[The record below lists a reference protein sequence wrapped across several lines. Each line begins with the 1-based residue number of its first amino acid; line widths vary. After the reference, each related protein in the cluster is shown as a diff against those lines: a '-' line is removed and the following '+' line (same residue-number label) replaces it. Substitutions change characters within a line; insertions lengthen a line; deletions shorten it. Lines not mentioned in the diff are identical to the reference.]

1 MKKQKIATRVTSM
14 GLAAMMLLGGC
25 GAEKEANNVEGSGN
39 ESGVPVISVALP
51 MSENT
56 EYSDKNYA
64 IRHLEENTGVKL
76 EFVALPM
83 DAGEAETKLNLMLT
97 SGEYPDV
104 IAYNLDRQKQ

>member
-56 EYSDKNYA
+56 IIQIKTMLFA
-64 IRHLEENTGVKL
+64 IWKKIQE
-76 EFVALPM
+76 
-83 DAGEAETKLNLMLT
+83 
-97 SGEYPDV
+97 
-104 IAYNLDRQKQ
+104 